1 MKNKYVLLKNK
12 GALLYYDITPYTL
25 GIWVD
30 NEVHTSFTGMLYII
44 ICWGVNKHATSKA
57 YPHPD
62 DVFIIESIKD
72 LISYSKSFAF

>member
-30 NEVHTSFTGMLYII
+30 NEVHTSFTGILYVRV
-44 ICWGVNKHATSKA
+44 CWGLDKDIELKSYLN
-57 YPHPD
+57 YD
-62 DVFIIESIKD
+62 EVFIIESIKD